1 MADQFMEADVRPV
14 TNLLEKQ
21 PGLMP
26 GLIEKAGE
34 LGLFGTAIPEEYGGL
49 GRDFITT
56 SIVCEELSNMGNCF
70 SVSFLAHTGIG
81 MLPILYF
88 GTEAQR
94 QKIYSQAGFGRMEG
108 CLRLNRAKQRQ

>member
-1 MADQFMEADVRPV
+1 MVKDMADQFMEADVRPV

-21 PGLMP
+21 GPGLMP

-70 SVSFLAHTGIG
+70 FRFVPGPYGYWNVTDTVFWH
-81 MLPILYF
+81 
-88 GTEAQR
+88 
-94 QKIYSQAGFGRMEG
+94 
-108 CLRLNRAKQRQ
+108 